1 MSVTEAISVDRPPPR
16 ARGWPR
22 TRIVGYALVGLW
34 ILFGLGILAYLVYA
48 WNGEFFARYVPA
60 YLQGLWTTLSLVA
73 ISMVA
78 GAIFSLPVT
87 YGRMSKN
94 RFLSGLAYCYVYFF
108 RGTPLLVQVYLV
120 YYGLGSFRPELSAF
134 GFYLPVISDW
144 QQIMPYVSIP
154 TGLAIERFTL
164 WDFFKDAFFCG
175 VFAFAL
181 NTAAYQ
187 AEILRGAIESVP
199 RGQWEGAAS
208 LGLHKLQTLR
218 KVILPQAFI
227 VALRP
232 YGNELVLMIKASAIV
247 AIITVYDLMGNAK
260 LAYAKSFDFQAY
272 VWVAIVYLVMVEI
285 LRHGVEWIERRITIH
300 LNR

>member
-1 MSVTEAISVDRPPPR
+1 MSVVTRAAVDIEKPPPR

-22 TRIVGYALVGLW
+22 ARVVGYALVGFW
-34 ILFGLGILAYLVYA
+34 ILFGIGIAVYLVYA
-48 WNGEFFARYVPA
+48 WNGEFFARYAPA
-60 YLQGLWTTLSLVA
+60 YLQGLGTTLALVA
-73 ISMVA
+73 ISMVL
-78 GAIFSLPVT
+78 GALFSLPVT
-87 YGRMSKN
+87 YARMSTN
-94 RFLSGLAYCYVYFF
+94 RYLSVLAYCYVYFF

-120 YYGLGSFRPELSAF
+120 YYGLGSFRVQLES
-134 GFYLPVISDW
+134 V
-144 QQIMPYVSIP
+144 
-154 TGLAIERFTL
+154 GL
-164 WDFFKDAFFCG
+164 WWFFRDAFNCG

-300 LNR
+300 LIR

>member
-1 MSVTEAISVDRPPPR
+1 MSVVTRAAVDIEKPPPR

-22 TRIVGYALVGLW
+22 ARVVGYALVGFW
-34 ILFGLGILAYLVYA
+34 ILFGIGIAVYLVYA
-48 WNGEFFARYVPA
+48 WNGEFFARYAPA
-60 YLQGLWTTLSLVA
+60 YLQGLGTTLALVA
-73 ISMVA
+73 ISMVL
-78 GAIFSLPVT
+78 GALFSLPVT
-87 YGRMSKN
+87 YARMSKN
-94 RFLSGLAYCYVYFF
+94 RYLSVLAYCYVYFF

-120 YYGLGSFRPELSAF
+120 YYGLGSFRVQLES
-134 GFYLPVISDW
+134 V
-144 QQIMPYVSIP
+144 
-154 TGLAIERFTL
+154 GL
-164 WDFFKDAFFCG
+164 WWFFRDAFNCG

-300 LNR
+300 LIR

>member
-1 MSVTEAISVDRPPPR
+1 MSTTATMVERPPPR

-22 TRIVGYALVGLW
+22 RRIVGYALVCLW
-34 ILFGLGILAYLVYA
+34 IAFGLGIVSYLFFA
-48 WNGEFFARYVPA
+48 WNAAFFAKYAPA
-60 YLQGLWTTLSLVA
+60 YLRGLGVTLSLVS
-73 ISMVA
+73 ISMVL
-78 GAIFSLPVT
+78 GAILSVPVA
-87 YGRMSKN
+87 YGRMSRN
-94 RFLSGLAYCYVYFF
+94 RILSGLAYCYVYFF
-108 RGTPLLVQVYLV
+108 RGTPLLVQTFLV
-120 YYGLGSFRPELSAF
+120 YYGVGSFRPELSAV
-134 GFYLPVISDW
+134 GVYLPVVSDW
-144 QQIMPYVSIP
+144 VQVLPHVSIP
-154 TGLAIERFTL
+154 VGFTMGWFTL
-164 WDFFKDAFFCG
+164 WDFFKDAFNCG

-218 KVILPQAFI
+218 KIVLPQALI

-232 YGNELVLMIKASAIV
+232 YGNELILMVKASAIV

-260 LAYAKSFDFQAY
+260 LAFANSFDIQAY
-272 VWVAIVYLVMVEI
+272 IWVAIVYLVMVEI

-300 LNR
+300 LKR

>member
-1 MSVTEAISVDRPPPR
+1 MSATATMVERPPPR

-22 TRIVGYALVGLW
+22 PRIAGYALVCMW
-34 ILFGLGILAYLVYA
+34 MAFGLGIVAYLVLA
-48 WNGEFFARYVPA
+48 WNPAFFAKYAPA
-60 YLQGLWTTLSLVA
+60 YLKGLGVTLSLVA
-73 ISMVA
+73 IAMVL
-78 GAIFSLPVT
+78 GAILSVPVA
-87 YGRMSKN
+87 YGRMSSN
-94 RFLSGLAYCYVYFF
+94 RMLSGLAYCYVYFF
-108 RGTPLLVQVYLV
+108 RGTPLLVQTFLV
-120 YYGLGSFRPELSAF
+120 YYGVGSFRPQLSEY
-134 GFYLPVISDW
+134 GIYLPVFSD
-144 QQIMPYVSIP
+144 
-154 TGLAIERFTL
+154 GLTLARFTL
-164 WDFFKDAFFCG
+164 WDFFKDAFNCG

-218 KVILPQAFI
+218 KIILPQALI

-232 YGNELVLMIKASAIV
+232 YGNELILMIKASAIV

-260 LAYAKSFDFQAY
+260 LAFANSFDIQAY
-272 VWVAIVYLVMVEI
+272 IWVAVVYLVMVEI

-300 LNR
+300 LKR

>member
-1 MSVTEAISVDRPPPR
+1 MSVVTRAAVDIEKPPPR

-22 TRIVGYALVGLW
+22 ARIVGYALVGFW
-34 ILFGLGILAYLVYA
+34 ILFGIGIAVYLVYA
-48 WNGEFFARYVPA
+48 WNGEFFARYAPA
-60 YLQGLWTTLSLVA
+60 YLQGLGTTLALVA
-73 ISMVA
+73 ISMVL
-78 GAIFSLPVT
+78 GALFSLPVT
-87 YGRMSKN
+87 YARMSKN
-94 RFLSGLAYCYVYFF
+94 RYLSVLAYCYVYFF

-120 YYGLGSFRPELSAF
+120 YYGLGSFRVQLES
-134 GFYLPVISDW
+134 V
-144 QQIMPYVSIP
+144 
-154 TGLAIERFTL
+154 GL
-164 WDFFKDAFFCG
+164 WWFFRDAFNCG

-300 LNR
+300 LIR

>member
-1 MSVTEAISVDRPPPR
+1 MSFTDAIAVERPPPP

-22 TRIVGYALVGLW
+22 TRIVGYMLVGLW
-34 ILFGLGILAYLVYA
+34 ILFGLGILVYLVYA
-48 WNGEFFARYVPA
+48 WNGEFFARYAPA
-60 YLQGLWTTLSLVA
+60 YLQGLGTTLALVI
-73 ISMVA
+73 ISMIA
-78 GAIFSLPVT
+78 GALLSLPVT
-87 YGRMSKN
+87 YGRMSDN
-94 RFLSGLAYCYVYFF
+94 RLLSGLAYCYVYFF

-120 YYGLGSFRPELSAF
+120 YYGLGSFRVQLE
-134 GFYLPVISDW
+134 
-144 QQIMPYVSIP
+144 SI
-154 TGLAIERFTL
+154 GL
-164 WDFFKDAFFCG
+164 WWFFRDAFNCG

-218 KVILPQAFI
+218 KVILPQAII

-300 LNR
+300 LHR

>member
-1 MSVTEAISVDRPPPR
+1 MSVVTRAAVDIEKPPPR

-22 TRIVGYALVGLW
+22 ARIVGYALVGFW
-34 ILFGLGILAYLVYA
+34 ILFGIGIAVYLVYA
-48 WNGEFFARYVPA
+48 WNGEFFARYAPA
-60 YLQGLWTTLSLVA
+60 YLQGLGTTLALVA
-73 ISMVA
+73 ISMVL
-78 GAIFSLPVT
+78 GALFSLPVT
-87 YGRMSKN
+87 YARMSKN
-94 RFLSGLAYCYVYFF
+94 RYLSVLAYCYVYFF

-120 YYGLGSFRPELSAF
+120 YYGLGSFRVQLES
-134 GFYLPVISDW
+134 V
-144 QQIMPYVSIP
+144 
-154 TGLAIERFTL
+154 GL
-164 WDFFKDAFFCG
+164 WWFFRDAFNCG

-260 LAYAKSFDFQAY
+260 LAYAKSFDFQAH

-300 LNR
+300 LIR

>member
-1 MSVTEAISVDRPPPR
+1 MSVSQAMSVERPPPQ

-22 TRIVGYALVGLW
+22 IRIVGYSLVGLW
-34 ILFGLGILAYLVYA
+34 VLFGAGIVAYLVYA
-48 WNGEFFARYVPA
+48 WNGEFFARYAPA
-60 YLQGLWTTLSLVA
+60 YMQGLGTTLALVSV
-73 ISMVA
+73 SMVA
-78 GAIFSLPVT
+78 GAILSLPVT
-87 YGRMSKN
+87 YARMS
-94 RFLSGLAYCYVYFF
+94 RSRLLSGLAYCYVYFF

-120 YYGLGSFRPELSAF
+120 YYGVGSFRVQLES
-134 GFYLPVISDW
+134 V
-144 QQIMPYVSIP
+144 
-154 TGLAIERFTL
+154 GL
-164 WDFFKDAFFCG
+164 WWFFRDAFNCG

-218 KVILPQAFI
+218 KVILPQAII

-300 LNR
+300 LHR